1 MVEQRLRRVRHPGR
15 VAVFGAV
22 LVIAAGASF
31 AAGRLIQPPE
41 RAALAAAQEDVIAT
55 SSVERRVVDSRISY
69 AAAIKE
75 SPAVDVVARTLP
87 DVAVVTRQELKA
99 GGSLSSGDL
108 AAVIAGAPYFVFTGP
123 LPLYRDL
130 RTGDRGDDVEA
141 LQRALNTAGAGIRES
156 GWVDWATMNA
166 LSRLFDDHDFG
177 LPEESTP
184 EGQKNK
190 VIPAAQL
197 LGIDS
202 ATGSVVSAAGVGTT
216 LAADTPLI
224 TVRSAPNTA
233 VFRADAVASTQLGP
247 DTALTAQAGSVTFR
261 VVVSSIGDFTDGTNG
276 QLPGRDIVLSST
288 EPAFLALPPGTPVTV
303 LTAGADE
310 EALAVP
316 LTAIRQDNGGDY
328 VNRRIVVEGK
338 TSTERV
344 AIEIERTGGGWAAIL
359 DGGIAEGD
367 VVMLS

>member
-1 MVEQRLRRVRHPGR
+1 VP
-15 VAVFGAV
+15 
-22 LVIAAGASF
+22 
-31 AAGRLIQPPE
+31 
-41 RAALAAAQEDVIAT
+41 
-55 SSVERRVVDSRISY
+55 
-69 AAAIKE
+69 
-75 SPAVDVVARTLP
+75 
-87 DVAVVTRQELKA
+87 
-99 GGSLSSGDL
+99 
-108 AAVIAGAPYFVFTGP
+108 
-123 LPLYRDL
+123 
-130 RTGDRGDDVEA
+130 
-141 LQRALNTAGAGIRES
+141 
-156 GWVDWATMNA
+156 
-166 LSRLFDDHDFG
+166 
-177 LPEESTP
+177 TP
-184 EGQKNK
+184 
-190 VIPAAQL
+190 
-197 LGIDS
+197 
-202 ATGSVVSAAGVGTT
+202 
-216 LAADTPLI
+216 AADTPLI

-233 VFRADAVASTQLGP
+233 VFRADAVASTQLGL
-247 DTALTAQAGSVTFR
+247 DTALTAQAGSVTFP

-288 EPAFLALPPGTPVTV
+288 DPAFLALPTGTPVTV